1 MTAVEIEA
9 EIAFGENLKKYRL
22 LNNYSRQELA
32 EKIGVAAV
40 TIAGYETGIRFPELK
55 KLVLISDVL
64 GVSVDELLGRG
75 NFIERE
81 IKKKSLKIVLTAS
94 KN

>member
-1 MTAVEIEA
+1 MVEVEFM
-9 EIAFGENLKKYRL
+9 FGENLKKYRL

-75 NFIERE
+75 NFINSG
-81 IKKKSLKIVLTAS
+81 IKKKLLKTGLNGL